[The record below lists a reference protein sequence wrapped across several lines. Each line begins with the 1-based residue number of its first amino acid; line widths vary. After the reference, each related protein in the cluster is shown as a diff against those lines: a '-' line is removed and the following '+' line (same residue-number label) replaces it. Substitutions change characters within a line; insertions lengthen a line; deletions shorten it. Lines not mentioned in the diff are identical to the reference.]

1 MKEEYV
7 LYLDESESKKT
18 KTFGIAG
25 IALKKENVHILEK
38 GMDEIKRIIWDK
50 EYIANFN
57 PVLHCTEF
65 QKVFNSRKYNN
76 IDGVKEEYNEFVKLI
91 PEKIEK
97 IYYQVY
103 GKLSQIL
110 KNSNATVFSCI
121 IKMKQL
127 GDLFYLDETHDGFH
141 LVDDKYNIALQK
153 IIENYTHY
161 LSVYD
166 GCGDVVYE
174 SRNNDGENSYKSP
187 DIKLINDYHKIQA
200 NNKGIVYTDDSAI
213 QARNRTIVT
222 YSKNENIAGLQIADF
237 VAYNILKLENC
248 NVDNQITDFMKLIH
262 RLSYNGGQKISEKD
276 QRSFWGMRVLPSYLK
291 MDKLEASNKTLKNAY
306 ANLKKERKRLNKII
320 EQDNNKI
327 KDLEEQILR
336 LKSDLE
342 ILRNQKKGIDNNSN
356 N

>member
-1 MKEEYV
+1 M
-7 LYLDESESKKT
+7 
-18 KTFGIAG
+18 
-25 IALKKENVHILEK
+25 
-38 GMDEIKRIIWDK
+38 
-50 EYIANFN
+50 
-57 PVLHCTEF
+57 EF
-65 QKVFNSRKYNN
+65 
-76 IDGVKEEYNEFVKLI
+76 
-91 PEKIEK
+91 
-97 IYYQVY
+97 
-103 GKLSQIL
+103 
-110 KNSNATVFSCI
+110 KNS
-121 IKMKQL
+121 L
-127 GDLFYLDETHDGFH
+127 Y
-141 LVDDKYNIALQK
+141 
-153 IIENYTHY
+153 
-161 LSVYD
+161 
-166 GCGDVVYE
+166 
-174 SRNNDGENSYKSP
+174 
-187 DIKLINDYHKIQA
+187 
-200 NNKGIVYTDDSAI
+200 
-213 QARNRTIVT
+213 
-222 YSKNENIAGLQIADF
+222 GLQIADF